1 MLGLENFLNH
11 SIPHRLMVARSM
23 RIKEQGKRNLSLF
36 NKAFVASPSNQQIEH
51 DLDRAIKL
59 VQRFDPV
66 GYLPGL
72 LVTNEARLGYFAGNV
87 YCIFHYD

>member
-1 MLGLENFLNH
+1 MIGVETLLNR
-11 SIPHRLMVARSM
+11 SIPHRLMVVRSM
-23 RIKEQGKRNLSLF
+23 IIKEQGKRNLSLF
-36 NKAFVASPSNQQIEH
+36 NKAFVASPSNQQIER
-51 DLDRAIKL
+51 DLDRAIKI

-72 LVTNEARLGYFAGNV
+72 LVTNEARLGYFAGNF

>member
-1 MLGLENFLNH
+1 MRGFATLLNR
-11 SIPHRLMVARSM
+11 SIPYLSKAKGSF
-23 RIKEQGKRNLSLF
+23 INKEQGKRNLSLF
-36 NKAFVASPSNQQIEH
+36 NKAFITSPLSQQIEH

-72 LVTNEARLGYFAGNV
+72 LVTNEARLGYFAGIV
-87 YCIFHYD
+87 YFLFHHD